1 MFLLK
6 KSFWQLILSGSR
18 RINKNVIRADL
29 NSNFVWIAA
38 VGNSLKSFLLPKMG
52 MLAFTI

>member
-1 MFLLK
+1 VFLLK
-6 KSFWQLILSGSR
+6 KSFWQLILSGGR

-38 VGNSLKSFLLPKMG
+38 VGNALKSFLLPKMG

>member
-1 MFLLK
+1 LLK
-6 KSFWQLILSGSR
+6 KSFWQLILSGGR

-38 VGNSLKSFLLPKMG
+38 VGNALKSFLLPKMG